1 VVDQRAFFR
10 NHRRDIVDGGSG
22 GDVYTLGAARRD
34 LMVDWMVRRGIRLD
48 SSDGRQFTIFRIL
61 SMIAWYLTTH
71 TFIHK
76 LCDSK

>member
-1 VVDQRAFFR
+1 VVDERAIFR
-10 NHRRDIVDGGSG
+10 DHRRDIVDSG
-22 GDVYTLGAARRD
+22 TDGDVYTMGAARRD
-34 LMVDWMVRRGIRLD
+34 LMVDWMVHRGSRLGID
-48 SSDGRQFTIFRIL
+48 EHFTIFFIL